1 MGNVST
7 LRDLIYF
14 DFEKAASIFSQVEG
28 GLLQETQTGVETD
41 HDNAHTHKIDFKIYK
56 PEFGKSSSEKISQ
69 LESRILHHDLLIRIE
84 EKLDGLGVLV
94 DLNNEFDN
102 SNADAELIRSKLSG
116 TSYVRAKG
124 WASIEDY
131 KQIYKIIG
139 KFNELADYIG
149 KCSLINKKEY
159 KEIVGQLKTAK
170 VEASDGKNKI
180 ARIKARN
187 LEDKLKEMEQF
198 KEITPLEKWF
208 TDGLGLFIDTLMPE
222 RINFRIYPFES
233 VPEFQVIANLKREC
247 FVDENLDNILFAYGV
262 RPNVKLTI
270 IGLITSIPSRDG
282 TEFRPVVQ
290 ACLEGN
296 KPDLSESFQNLFV
309 AMEGIEKLVRFS
321 KYPNI
326 TIYPLAVYHSISD
339 RDKN

>member
-1 MGNVST
+1 MENEFT

-28 GLLQETQTGVETD
+28 GLLQETQTGVEAD
-41 HDNAHTHKIDFKIYK
+41 HDKTQTHKIDLKIYK
-56 PEFGKSSSEKISQ
+56 PEFEKVSSEKTSQ

-102 SNADAELIRSKLSG
+102 SNANAELIRSKLSG
-116 TSYVRAKG
+116 ASYVRAKG

-139 KFNELADYIG
+139 KFNELADYIE
-149 KCSLINKKEY
+149 KCCLINKKEY
-159 KEIVGQLKTAK
+159 KEIVEQLKIAK
-170 VEASDGKNKI
+170 VEGNDGKNKS

-187 LEDKLKEMEQF
+187 LEDDLKKLEQI

-208 TDGLGLFIDTLMPE
+208 IDGLSLFIDTLMPE
-222 RINFRIYPFES
+222 RINFRVYPFES

-247 FVDENLDNILFAYGV
+247 FVDGNLDNILFAYGI

-282 TEFRPVVQ
+282 TEFKPIVQ
-290 ACLEGN
+290 VSSEVN
-296 KPDLSESFQNLFV
+296 KPDLSEAFQNLFV
-309 AMEGIEKLVRFS
+309 SMQGIENLVRFS

-339 RDKN
+339 KNGN

>member
-1 MGNVST
+1 MENGSP

-14 DFEKAASIFSQVEG
+14 DFEKAASIFSQFER
-28 GLLQETQTGVETD
+28 GLLQETQTGVESD
-41 HDNAHTHKIDFKIYK
+41 HDKAQTHKIDLKIYK
-56 PEFGKSSSEKISQ
+56 PEFEKTSSEKTSQ

-102 SNADAELIRSKLSG
+102 SNANAELIRSKLSG
-116 TSYVRAKG
+116 ASYVRAKG
-124 WASIEDY
+124 WVSIEDY
-131 KQIYKIIG
+131 RQIYKIIN

-159 KEIVGQLKTAK
+159 KEIVEQLKIAK
-170 VEASDGKNKI
+170 VEANDGKNKS

-187 LEDKLKEMEQF
+187 LEDDLKKLEQI
-198 KEITPLEKWF
+198 KEIIPLEKWF
-208 TDGLGLFIDTLMPE
+208 TDGPSLFIDTLMPE
-222 RINFRIYPFES
+222 RINFRVYPFES

-247 FVDENLDNILFAYGV
+247 FVDGNLDNILFAYGI

-282 TEFRPVVQ
+282 TEFRPIVQ
-290 ACLEGN
+290 ASPEGN
-296 KPDLSESFQNLFV
+296 KPDLSEAFQNLFV
-309 AMEGIEKLVRFS
+309 SMQGIEKLVRFS

-339 RDKN
+339 KDEN